1 MMHSTGQM
9 RRTWTA
15 PVIIA
20 AVTLG
25 SLIGALL
32 TEEADRDAIA
42 ALILFLAFAYAI
54 GLGLSRRKRSPK
66 RSA

>member
-1 MMHSTGQM
+1 MRSTGQV

-15 PVIIA
+15 PIIIA

-32 TEEADRDAIA
+32 TEEAYRDAIA

-54 GLGLSRRKRSPK
+54 GLGLSRRKGSPK
-66 RSA
+66 RNP

>member
-1 MMHSTGQM
+1 MRSHGQA
-9 RRTWTA
+9 RRIWTA
-15 PVIIA
+15 PAIIA

-54 GLGLSRRKRSPK
+54 GLGLSRRKDDPK
-66 RSA
+66 